1 MAADKTSWHE
11 RSRSLDIRTKAF
23 INGNYTESASGQTFD
38 SINPGTGKLLA
49 RVSSGDT
56 EDINR
61 AVSAARAAFRKGV
74 WSNLAPSKRQTILK
88 RFADL
93 IRSHPEGLAR
103 WKTLDMGKPISVSLN
118 VDIPSAARCIEWYAE
133 AIDKI

>member
-1 MAADKTSWHE
+1 MAAEKTSWHE
-11 RSRSLDIRTKAF
+11 RARSLDIRTKVF

-61 AVSAARAAFRKGV
+61 AVSAARAPFRKGV
-74 WSNLAPSKRQTILK
+74 WSNLAPNQRQKTLK
-88 RFADL
+88 RFAEL
-93 IRSHPEGLAR
+93 IRQHGEELAL
-103 WKTLDMGKPISVSLN
+103 LDT
-118 VDIPSAARCIEWYAE
+118 
-133 AIDKI
+133 